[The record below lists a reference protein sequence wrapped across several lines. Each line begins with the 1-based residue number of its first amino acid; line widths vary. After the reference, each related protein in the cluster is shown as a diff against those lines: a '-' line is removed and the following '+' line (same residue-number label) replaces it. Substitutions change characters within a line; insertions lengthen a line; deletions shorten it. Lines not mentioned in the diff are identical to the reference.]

1 MPKKILVIEDD
12 EINRKFFVSLL
23 KEGGYEVVEA
33 ADGQTAI
40 ELIAKEALSLIFMDI
55 VLPKMSGYEVLKA
68 CKEKGLLG
76 STKVYALTASAE
88 SEVGEAGFDGI
99 ITKPVRVREFLR
111 TVQEILHVREEER
124 EARRN

>member
-40 ELIAKEALSLIFMDI
+40 ELIAKEALSLILMDI

>member
-33 ADGQTAI
+33 ADGQAAI
-40 ELIAKEALSLIFMDI
+40 ELIAKESPSLILMDI
-55 VLPKMSGYEVLKA
+55 VLPRMSGYEVLRT

-76 STKVYALTASAE
+76 GSKVYALTASAE
-88 SEVGEAGFDGI
+88 TEVMEAGFDGI
-99 ITKPVRVREFLR
+99 ITKPIRVREFLR
-111 TVQEILHVREEER
+111 TVGEILHVH
-124 EARRN
+124 